1 MKEKNIP
8 HKIIKEYIKIL
19 DKNINKSNWIPD
31 LILSINRGGCIPGVF
46 LSHKMGVK
54 HEVFSFNIN
63 IRNAEIDLY
72 KKLISKYSSI
82 LIIDDIND
90 TGKTLSKMS
99 DLFKENLSKLKFA
112 VLINN
117 KSSSF
122 KVDYY
127 SDEIDKNIDNS
138 WIVFPWENLSNE

>member
-1 MKEKNIP
+1 
-8 HKIIKEYIKIL
+8 
-19 DKNINKSNWIPD
+19 
-31 LILSINRGGCIPGVF
+31 
-46 LSHKMGVK
+46 MGVK

>member
-1 MKEKNIP
+1 MKERNIP

-19 DKNINKSNWIPD
+19 DININKSNWIPD
-31 LILSINRGGCIPGVF
+31 LILSINRGGCIPGVY
-46 LSHKMGVK
+46 LSHKMEVK
-54 HEVFSFNIN
+54 HEVFSFNIST
-63 IRNAEIDLY
+63 RNAEVDLY
-72 KKLISKYSSI
+72 KKLISQYSSI

-127 SDEIDKNIDNS
+127 SDEIDKNIDDS
-138 WIVFPWENLSNE
+138 WIVFPWENLTND